1 MAHKNCTDGKHLGK
15 NGQCCAGCPAGEYKL
30 TDCDSSKETMC
41 AKCGSG
47 SYTATINYLSK
58 CLQCKKDCSEVNNH
72 MRVKE
77 CTTKDDA
84 VCGCVSGFYC
94 TEEKCEH
101 CRPAAPCALGSGVTA
116 QASHTKDTLCAPCED
131 GTYSNKSDF
140 SACLPHTRCE
150 NLGREY
156 ETSGTLKTDATC
168 GDFISHCHWMLPAGL
183 WSGLVLTALILFGLV
198 CWRGKRKSYKAE
210 KKEKAFL
217 KPPFKTTGGGSI
229 SISLMEMFP
238 AVPFTQ
244 LQPLAQN
251 GHCLETSNVPLFN
264 PEDYEVSC
272 STQDSVN
279 SYHPI
284 TPLKA
289 SVSFAE
295 STHTNGSAG
304 YCTGIFRTVSEPQ
317 EDEWCGT

>member
-1 MAHKNCTDGKHLGK
+1 MATINCTDGEHLGK
-15 NGQCCAGCPAGEYKL
+15 NGKCCDRCPAGQYKR
-30 TDCDSSKETMC
+30 TDCDSNKKTIC
-41 AKCGSG
+41 AQCASG
-47 SYTATINYLSK
+47 YYTATINYLPK
-58 CLQCKKDCSEVNNH
+58 CRKCMDCSEVNNH
-72 MRVKE
+72 VRVKE
-77 CTTKDDA
+77 CTTQNDA
-84 VCGCVSGFYC
+84 VCGCMSSFYC

-101 CRPAAPCALGSGVTA
+101 CKPATRCALGSGVRV
-116 QASHTKDTLCAPCED
+116 QATHPNDTICAPCEVR
-131 GTYSNKSDF
+131 TYSNKSDF

-156 ETSGTLKTDATC
+156 KTSGTRKTDAIC
-168 GDFISHCHWMLPAGL
+168 GDFISHCHWMLPASL
-183 WSGLVLTALILFGLV
+183 WSGLVLTALILFCLV
-198 CWRGKRKSYKAE
+198 CWRGKRKSYKPE

-217 KPPFKTTGGGSI
+217 KPPFKTTGDGSI

-238 AVPFTQ
+238 AAPFTQ
-244 LQPLAQN
+244 LQPLPQN
-251 GHCLETSNVPLFN
+251 GHCQENSKLPLFN
-264 PEDYEVSC
+264 PEEDYEISC

-304 YCTGIFRTVSEPQ
+304 YCTGILRTVSEPQ